1 MIYRNVAAE
10 GLLKDLLL
18 NQDITEGLLKE
29 VKASNIFALILDE
42 TSDISNNISYCLG
55 FADSSNDIREE
66 FLKFIRCDEVVN
78 VGICLRERQIHC
90 QTLVWIL

>member
-66 FLKFIRCDEVVN
+66 F
-78 VGICLRERQIHC
+78 
-90 QTLVWIL
+90 

>member
-1 MIYRNVAAE
+1 MIYGNVVAE
-10 GLLKDLLL
+10 GLLKDPLS
-18 NQDITEGLLKE
+18 NQGITGLLKE

-42 TSDISNNISYCLG
+42 TSDISNNIPFCLG
-55 FADSSNDIREE
+55 FADSSNYIREE
-66 FLKFIRCDEVVN
+66 FFKFIHCDEGAN

>member
-42 TSDISNNISYCLG
+42 TSEISNNISYCLG

-66 FLKFIRCDEVVN
+66 FLKFIRCDEGVN